1 MKKWIIRLLLL
12 KIVLTGCV
20 GENILTEKKLH
31 QKQLQG
37 ILIKEKPQQG
47 QLNLSSKTSP
57 FSFIEDVGKSLQ
69 LNFKDKPIWQYK
81 YGLIPIPTI
90 EEYKSSN
97 AFLHPVWS
105 PNGAIVTDFG
115 PPDFPYYR
123 GIFFAFSETQWD
135 NLSPQ
140 FFRLPYG
147 TGRIRFEAFERLEL
161 YPEKAVMVSRHIW
174 QANKG
179 NNEWVPVIKETWT
192 IITYAPKTE
201 KPDYWIFDLTTELLN
216 ISDKPFIAKKY
227 YKGGL
232 IYRGARAWYGNAN
245 QREILTSKGRVST
258 TGKLDTITGA
268 TGKAQDKK
276 KLEVS
281 WIMEGGIIDGN
292 WAGLTIMD
300 HPTNP
305 SFPTAVGVGENV
317 GFTSPHVMMVPVQKT
332 DITFNPNKPLSFK
345 YRIIVH
351 ASKPTLEQLEEI
363 WDQFQ
368 KIK

>member
-1 MKKWIIRLLLL
+1 MKISIALLIFFKIILFGLS
-12 KIVLTGCV
+12 
-20 GENILTEKKLH
+20 
-31 QKQLQG
+31 QD

-161 YPEKAVMVSRHIW
+161 HPEKAVMVSRHIW

-232 IYRGARAWYGNAN
+232 IYRGARNWFGYMREISTSEGKNINNAN
-245 QREILTSKGRVST
+245 YTEARWVMQGGTV
-258 TGKLDTITGA
+258 D
-268 TGKAQDKK
+268 DK
-276 KLEVS
+276 
-281 WIMEGGIIDGN
+281 
-292 WAGLTIMD
+292 WAGLTLMD
-300 HPTNP
+300 HPNNI
-305 SFPTAVGVGENV
+305 SFPTKIEIGIS
-317 GFTSPHVMMVPVQKT
+317 SPHVMIVPVQKT
-332 DITFNPNKPLSFK
+332 IITLKPNEPLSFK

-351 ASKPTLEQLEEI
+351 ASKPTSEQLNQI
-363 WDQFQ
+363 WEDFS
-368 KIK
+368 KVK

>member
-1 MKKWIIRLLLL
+1 MKISIALLIFFKIILFGLS
-12 KIVLTGCV
+12 
-20 GENILTEKKLH
+20 
-31 QKQLQG
+31 QD

-232 IYRGARAWYGNAN
+232 IYRGARNWFGYMREISTSEGKNINNAN
-245 QREILTSKGRVST
+245 YTEARWVMQ
-258 TGKLDTITGA
+258 
-268 TGKAQDKK
+268 
-276 KLEVS
+276 
-281 WIMEGGIIDGN
+281 GGIVDDK
-292 WAGLTIMD
+292 WAGLTLMD
-300 HPTNP
+300 HPNNI
-305 SFPTAVGVGENV
+305 SFPTKIEIGIS
-317 GFTSPHVMMVPVQKT
+317 SPHVMIVPVQKT
-332 DITFNPNKPLSFK
+332 IITLKPNEPLSFK
-345 YRIIVH
+345 YRIVVH
-351 ASKPTLEQLEEI
+351 GSKPTSEQLNQI
-363 WDQFQ
+363 WEDFS
-368 KIK
+368 KVK